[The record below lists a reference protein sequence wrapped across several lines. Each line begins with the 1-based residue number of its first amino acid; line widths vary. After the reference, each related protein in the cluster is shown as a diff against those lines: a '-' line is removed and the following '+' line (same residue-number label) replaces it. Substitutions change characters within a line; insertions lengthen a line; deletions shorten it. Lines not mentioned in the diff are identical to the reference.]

1 MRSKATSRIA
11 IALLVACGCDAGTL
25 VTGTTAV
32 APKPVNPTGSSQ
44 LVGAD
49 PGPEPALLAPSH
61 APVVGLAVGFYH
73 SCAVH
78 EDGAV
83 SCWGSSS
90 HRQLGVADPDQS
102 PVPIGVAVADV
113 VEISAEGD
121 ATCARQRSGRIV
133 CWGQLQN
140 SNVDEPPRPSEVGD
154 AVQLSG
160 MCARTLTGG
169 VRCIDRGLYAVDVP
183 IHDATVIAARDGVRG
198 CAIVTGG
205 AVRCWYSA
213 MRGDEA
219 VLEVLPVDPLGGAVE
234 LAVGWT
240 FACARTASGGVSC
253 WDFDVA
259 RDVVI
264 GKPRA
269 LGITGAIALAASPG
283 SLCVVRRH
291 DPIACVYPREVR
303 GAPHELTALTGHSF
317 TALALGD
324 GHSCALAGGRAACW
338 GDNFDGDVGTGSA
351 STTASARR
359 VPGLD
364 GVEEVVAAGESTCVR
379 HRDGTVACFGE
390 LPQPASARRP
400 KPCARTRRDLP
411 TPLLC
416 TEPAPTTAVPTRVDA
431 MPRSGRCAIT
441 NGELWCNNVRVAG
454 THDLTAVT
462 TAERYTC
469 VLERE
474 RTTACYQTYDGAPI
488 AMPTLDHARAIAV
501 TAHHEPELCAL
512 RDDRSVA
519 CVTPKT
525 PGAVVRAIG
534 AVALASNTATACV
547 VLADGRAGCWG
558 LGSYGILGDGRTRL
572 HDGIA
577 YVRGLAGAVGISVGR
592 LHACALLDDDGVA
605 CWGYGAVGQTG
616 FDVHASI
623 ESARDVAF

>member
-1 MRSKATSRIA
+1 MRSKASSRIA
-11 IALLVACGCDAGTL
+11 IALIVASGCDAGTL
-25 VTGTTAV
+25 LTGPSPV

-49 PGPEPALLAPSH
+49 PGPKPALLAPSQ
-61 APVVGLAVGFYH
+61 APVIGVAVGSFH

-102 PVPIGVAVADV
+102 PVPIGVAVTDV
-113 VEISAEGD
+113 VEISAESD
-121 ATCARQRSGRIV
+121 ATCARQRSGRVV

-140 SNVDEPPRPSEVGD
+140 SSVDEPPRPSEVGD

-160 MCARTLTGG
+160 MCARTATGG

-205 AVRCWYSA
+205 AVKCWHYA

-219 VLEVLPVDPLGGAVE
+219 ALEVVPVDPLPGVIE

-240 FACARTASGGVSC
+240 FACARTAGGGVAC
-253 WDFDVA
+253 WDFDVS
-259 RDVVI
+259 RDVVL

-269 LGITGAIALAASPG
+269 LGITGATALAASPG
-283 SLCVVRRH
+283 SLCVVRSH

-303 GAPHELTALTGHSF
+303 GAARELTELAGRSF
-317 TALALGD
+317 TALALGV
-324 GHSCALAGGRAACW
+324 GHGCALAGGRVACW
-338 GDNFDGDVGTGSA
+338 GDNVDGDVGTGSA

-359 VPGLD
+359 VPGLE
-364 GVEEVVAAGESTCVR
+364 GVEQVVAAGESTCVR
-379 HRDGTVACFGE
+379 HRDGTLACFGE
-390 LPQPASARRP
+390 LPQLASARRR
-400 KPCARTRRDLP
+400 KPCARTRHDLP
-411 TPLLC
+411 TPLFC
-416 TEPAPTTAVPTRVDA
+416 TEPAPTSAVPTRVAA
-431 MPRSGRCAIT
+431 MPSSGPCAIT
-441 NGELWCNNVRVAG
+441 SGELWCNNVRVAG

-469 VLERE
+469 VIERE
-474 RTTACYQTYDGAPI
+474 GTTACYQTYDGAPI
-488 AMPTLDHARAIAV
+488 AMPAVDHARAIAV
-501 TAHHEPELCAL
+501 IAQHEPELCAL

-519 CVTPKT
+519 CVTPKA
-525 PGAVVRAIG
+525 PGAVVRATG
-534 AVALASNTATACV
+534 AVALASNGRTACV
-547 VLADGRAGCWG
+547 ALADGRAGCWG
-558 LGSYGILGDGRTRL
+558 LGSYGILGDGRTGL
-572 HDGIA
+572 HDGSA

-605 CWGYGAVGQTG
+605 CWGYGAGGQTG
-616 FDVHASI
+616 IAVHTRI